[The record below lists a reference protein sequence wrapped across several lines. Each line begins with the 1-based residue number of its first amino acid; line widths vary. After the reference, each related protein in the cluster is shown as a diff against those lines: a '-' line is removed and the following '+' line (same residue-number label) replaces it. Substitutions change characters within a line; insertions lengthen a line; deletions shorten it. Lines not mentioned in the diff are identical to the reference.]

1 MRNLLI
7 FISKYNAFFLFLIFE
22 ISSLIIYIKYNS
34 FQKATF
40 INSSNQV
47 TGNIYGR
54 VNKLNQYLA
63 LKESN
68 DSLMAE
74 NARLRNQLPS
84 SFYADTAARH
94 TVTDTV
100 YHQQYTYIAAKVI
113 NNSVNRAN
121 NYMTINRGSN
131 EGIAKDMGV
140 ICSSGLVGIV
150 VNTTAHF
157 STIRSFLH
165 KDTKISAMVTDTKD
179 IGSMI
184 WSDDLGPHTGL
195 LIDIPNHVKPRLGE
209 PVVTSGFSLFPPGIS
224 IGKIS
229 KLNAKGGGF
238 FLNMEVNLSVDFSR
252 LEYVYVVI
260 NKLAVEQATL
270 EAQQKKDDQDAT
282 N

>member
-22 ISSLIIYIKYNS
+22 ISALIIYIKYNS

-63 LKESN
+63 LRESN

-74 NARLRNQLPS
+74 NARLRGKLPTA
-84 SFYADTAARH
+84 FYVDTAQKH
-94 TVTDTV
+94 TVTDSN

-113 NNSVNRAN
+113 NNSVNRSN
-121 NYMTINRGSN
+121 NYITINRGTN
-131 EGIAKDMGV
+131 EGITKDMGV
-140 ICSSGLVGIV
+140 ISSGGLVGIV
-150 VNTTAHF
+150 VNVSEHF
-157 STIRSFLH
+157 ATVRSFLH

-184 WSDDLGPHTGL
+184 WSEDLGPHTGL
-195 LIDIPNHVKPRLGE
+195 LIDIPNHVKPHVGE
-209 PVVTSGFSLFPPGIS
+209 PVVTSGFSLWPPGIP

-238 FLNMEVNLSVDFSR
+238 FLNMEVNLAVDFSR

-260 NKLAVEQATL
+260 NKLALEQATL
-270 EAQQKKDDQDAT
+270 EAQQKKNDQDT
-282 N
+282 NN